1 MDDREAWDRE
11 RRLWLEGAGV
21 YQQLLDDEC
30 LMAFAPVGI
39 LSGAEIIRALDG
51 APRWL
56 DVEMTEQRSAR
67 PNDSVLVL
75 AYRADARRD
84 PDVSYAAYCT
94 STYARTGEDWRLIQ
108 HQQTPIA
115 DPSAMHSSR
124 SSRQEGT
131 MDEILR
137 SFFARYESMAN
148 RVLARDMD
156 VGETTFAFASD
167 FIAASPAGV
176 MAGKNDESLK
186 GSMEK
191 GYARY
196 RAIGTRELNIRD
208 LEITPIDALH
218 FLVRVDWRSVYEV
231 DERPDVVIDFEVHY
245 LVQLLKGEPKIF
257 GWVSGDEEAVLREH
271 GIG

>member
-1 MDDREAWDRE
+1 MDDREAWKRE

-30 LMAFAPVGI
+30 LMAFAPVDIIG
-39 LSGAEIIRALDG
+39 GVEIIRALDG

-56 DVEMTEQRSAR
+56 DVAMTEQRSAR
-67 PNDSVLVL
+67 PNNSVLVL
-75 AYRADARRD
+75 AYRADAQRETN
-84 PDVSYAAYCT
+84 VSYTAYCT

-108 HQQTPIA
+108 HQQTPIGHSA
-115 DPSAMHSSR
+115 QPSQQMD
-124 SSRQEGT
+124 T

-137 SFFARYESMAN
+137 GFFKRYESMAN
-148 RVLARDMD
+148 RVLASDMGVD
-156 VGETTFAFASD
+156 ETTFAFASD

-176 MAGKNDESLK
+176 MAGKNDKSLTT
-186 GSMEK
+186 SMEK

-196 RAIGTRELNIRD
+196 RAIGTRELKIRN

-231 DERPDVVIDFEVHY
+231 DERPDIVIDFEVHY
-245 LVQLLKGEPKIF
+245 LVQLHNGEPRIF

>member
-1 MDDREAWDRE
+1 MDEREAWERE
-11 RRLWLEGAGV
+11 RRLWLEGAGL
-21 YQQLLDDEC
+21 YQQLLDSEC

-39 LSGAEIIRALDG
+39 LAGVEIIRALDG
-51 APRWL
+51 MPRWL

-94 STYARTGEDWRLIQ
+94 STYARTGEDWRLLQ
-108 HQQTPIA
+108 HQQTPIGHSA
-115 DPSAMHSSR
+115 PPSQQM
-124 SSRQEGT
+124 GT
-131 MDEILR
+131 MDEIFR
-137 SFFARYESMAN
+137 GFFARYEEMAN
-148 RVLARDMD
+148 RVLASDMD
-156 VGETTFAFASD
+156 VAETTFAFASD

-176 MAGKNDESLK
+176 MTGKNDESLK
-186 GSMEK
+186 TSMEK

-196 RAIGTRELNIRD
+196 RAIGTRELKTRD
-208 LEITPIDALH
+208 LKITPIDALH

-231 DERPDVVIDFEVHY
+231 DERPDIVIDFEVHY
-245 LVQLLKGEPKIF
+245 LVQLHNGEPKIF

>member
-1 MDDREAWDRE
+1 MDEREAWQRE
-11 RRLWLEGAGV
+11 RRLWLEGAGA

-39 LSGAEIIRALDG
+39 LGGVEIIRALDG
-51 APRWL
+51 MPRWL

-84 PDVSYAAYCT
+84 PDGPYAAYCT
-94 STYARTGEDWRLIQ
+94 STYARTGEDWGLVQ
-108 HQQTPIA
+108 HQQTPI
-115 DPSAMHSSR
+115 DPAAVHSTQP
-124 SSRQEGT
+124 SRQEGK
-131 MDEILR
+131 MNKILR
-137 SFFARYESMAN
+137 DFFKRYESMAN
-148 RVLARDMD
+148 RVLAGEMD

-176 MAGKNDESLK
+176 LAGKNDQSLK
-186 GSMEK
+186 TSMEK

-196 RAIGTRELNIRD
+196 REIGTKELKIRD
-208 LEITPIDALH
+208 LKITAIDALH
-218 FLVRVDWRSVYEV
+218 SLVRVDWRSVYEV
-231 DERPDVVIDFEVHY
+231 HGRPDVVIDFEVHY
-245 LVQLLKGEPKIF
+245 LVQLRNGEPKIF